1 MPKNYDE
8 VQEWIDNMV
17 KKAAE
22 LDEQYYKEFGKY
34 PNHGELD
41 EWLNNNKSD

>member
-17 KKAAE
+17 KKAAF
-22 LDEQYYKEFGKY
+22 LDDMTESMTTTNNDIKFYKKVMQDCR
-34 PNHGELD
+34 P
-41 EWLNNNKSD
+41 